1 MLDCST
7 SLGDTR
13 QLPLTGGGAPVGEG
27 VKVAACSFPQGI
39 GLKLRILVAGNHRAR
54 CYVSRLSHIGAVA
67 RRALSPSRF
76 CHDTLHFRLL
86 PGTGSSL
93 NVTWTVCCPGCRG
106 PKETPNLAPPRASTW
121 VGTLSLVGEETRI
134 SRLPSPA
141 SPASTVRNQ
150 VLG

>member
-39 GLKLRILVAGNHRAR
+39 GLKLQILVGPTTCGR
-54 CYVSRLSHIGAVA
+54 CYVSRPSHIGAVA
-67 RRALSPSRF
+67 GRALSPSRF
-76 CHDTLHFRLL
+76 CYILGFL

-93 NVTWTVCCPGCRG
+93 NVTWTAWCPGWRG
-106 PKETPNLAPPRASTW
+106 PKATLNLAPPRASTW
-121 VGTLSLVGEETRI
+121 VGTFTPMGEVTRI

-141 SPASTVRNQ
+141 SPASTVRDQ